1 MRIEDTK
8 RIPYEPAK
16 PVKQEDAVSVP
27 SSPNLVASNPDVSRT
42 DRIEKLKQMFSEGR
56 PIDVNKL
63 ADKLMESGIFFNE
76 KA

>member
-8 RIPYEPAK
+8 RISYDTVK
-16 PVKQEDAVSVP
+16 PGKRDDGTSVQATSQ
-27 SSPNLVASNPDVSRT
+27 SSTGEPDVSRAE
-42 DRIEKLKQMFSEGR
+42 RIEKLKNMFSEGR

-63 ADKLMESGIFFNE
+63 ADKLVQSGIFFND